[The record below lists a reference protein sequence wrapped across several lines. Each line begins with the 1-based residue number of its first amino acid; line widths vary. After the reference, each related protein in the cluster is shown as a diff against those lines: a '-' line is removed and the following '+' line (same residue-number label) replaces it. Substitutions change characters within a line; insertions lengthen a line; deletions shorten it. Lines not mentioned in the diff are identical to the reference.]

1 MIGIICNY
9 YIKNYGSVLQSFALQ
24 YILDKMAVQNEIICY
39 QEKITKK
46 QRLLILVK
54 IQLKQLRDFEKV
66 KNRYRIAKKKKRD
79 IKHQQIVRERNEIFE
94 QFVKEHLRYSKAYNT
109 LKELEQDIGNYGGII
124 LGSDQLW
131 CPSDLIISYHTLEW
145 IPDNIYT
152 ATYATSFGVDQLN
165 KYFRQK
171 IAQFIPKINK
181 VSVRE
186 MSAKKLI
193 TKVTRKKVKV
203 VLDPTLL
210 LDKADW
216 DNVFEFEH
224 QIKEPYIFCYFLSN
238 NMQFKE
244 WAQKLQ
250 EKTGLQIV
258 FIPHL
263 ESYDEQNGKFA
274 DIELWKL
281 SPKDLINLIRNAD
294 YILSDSFHVTI
305 FSIIYEKKF
314 LVFDRYQRGAV
325 DSRNTRIDN
334 LLSITGLERRHYT
347 GTGDIL
353 TLLAEDLHMEEVL
366 KRLKNYREASL
377 QYLQEVAEDIEKNE
391 IMEY

>member
-1 MIGIICNY
+1 M
-9 YIKNYGSVLQSFALQ
+9 
-24 YILDKMAVQNEIICY
+24 
-39 QEKITKK
+39 
-46 QRLLILVK
+46 
-54 IQLKQLRDFEKV
+54 
-66 KNRYRIAKKKKRD
+66 
-79 IKHQQIVRERNEIFE
+79 
-94 QFVKEHLRYSKAYNT
+94 
-109 LKELEQDIGNYGGII
+109 
-124 LGSDQLW
+124 
-131 CPSDLIISYHTLEW
+131 
-145 IPDNIYT
+145 
-152 ATYATSFGVDQLN
+152 
-165 KYFRQK
+165 
-171 IAQFIPKINK
+171 
-181 VSVRE
+181 
-186 MSAKKLI
+186 
-193 TKVTRKKVKV
+193 
-203 VLDPTLL
+203 
-210 LDKADW
+210 
-216 DNVFEFEH
+216 
-224 QIKEPYIFCYFLSN
+224 
-238 NMQFKE
+238 
-244 WAQKLQ
+244 
-250 EKTGLQIV
+250 
-258 FIPHL
+258 